1 MIKDCITLQEKDIS
15 QEVQQTKKITKSIWM
30 RFLYWTNQCILGD
43 RIWIWENLAQDKG
56 LVNEVGKDL
65 VVRG

>member
-1 MIKDCITLQEKDIS
+1 MNEDLCIEQINAFGRQDMDLRKFS
-15 QEVQQTKKITKSIWM
+15 
-30 RFLYWTNQCILGD
+30 
-43 RIWIWENLAQDKG
+43 QDKG